1 MSRSD
6 STHAANIYASRPPLA
21 RAFVSLGK
29 LPILV
34 ILEML
39 LARLLDLTPLEV
51 LAELAFGVIEEV
63 VHLVRQ
69 AILFPAISIG
79 SVLPMFRRFILVR
92 GRPILSRLK
101 YLCFLNNG

>member
-6 STHAANIYASRPPLA
+6 STHAANIHASRLPLA

-51 LAELAFGVIEEV
+51 LAELAFGGIEEV

-79 SVLPMFRRFILVR
+79 CVLQMSRRFIFV
-92 GRPILSRLK
+92 
-101 YLCFLNNG
+101 